1 MHSYESLNAIIH
13 KSSDISLEENFVAIA
28 VSLDA
33 NGGALHC
40 GLAIKSDEKFKLFH
54 FNIRDEVEL
63 VDIVSTSSTYFL
75 TKIPII
81 FETEVMAFL
90 TKCELI
96 HAKESSIK
104 FGFFY
109 DGELFDENNEL
120 VSNLSENEKVTN
132 CVFFCISVISG
143 FLISQSYIDFRDWNP
158 DNLAMGW
165 YEKSFLR
172 SYKNKYTE
180 QQLKDLL
187 SIIRRIPPEEYFS
200 SASISEL
207 AITRNA
213 IAQYL
218 EIVKAILV
226 ERHMETQQ
234 ANQRPS

>member
-1 MHSYESLNAIIH
+1 MFVHSYESLNTIIDR
-13 KSSDISLEENFVAIA
+13 SSDISLRENFVALA

-33 NGGALHC
+33 NGKALHC

-54 FNIRDEVEL
+54 FDINDEVEL
-63 VDIVSTSSTYFL
+63 VDIVDSKATYFL

-81 FETEVMAFL
+81 YENEVMAFL

-96 HAKESSIK
+96 HAKEPSLK
-104 FGFFY
+104 FGFFFN
-109 DGELFDENNEL
+109 GELFDENNDF
-120 VSNLSENEKVTN
+120 VAKISNDRVTN

-143 FLISQSYIDFRDWNP
+143 FLISQPYIDFRDWNP

-180 QQLKDLL
+180 EQLKDLL
-187 SIIRRIPPEEYFS
+187 KIIRRIPPEEYFS

-207 AITRNA
+207 AITRKA
-213 IAQYL
+213 ITQYL
-218 EIVKAILV
+218 EIVKHILQ
-226 ERHMETQQ
+226 ERHHVISN
-234 ANQRPS
+234 ANHQV